1 MLQIIPGFNYLLLV
15 EPLELFFPF
24 EINKDISCPLYLTN
38 QTNCY
43 IAFNIHPASQLQYCI
58 KPNLGIVPPLCSC
71 RVNITL
77 QAQDKAPPKDM
88 LHDEFIVMCT
98 QVKEGLTSEDI
109 TDDIFS
115 KERGN
120 LVEEVNLDAIFNV
133 QVKTACIFQQRN
145 QDLPA
150 GAIGVLGIGN
160 KNELEASGG
169 PQSSTNTSSVR
180 TDLQVSTCLS
190 NIYYAFL
197 WNNDMIR
204 TLKEHLTIHFT
215 NSCGD
220 YEEHAVFFFYKNNT
234 IFIFFPIG

>member
-1 MLQIIPGFNYLLLV
+1 
-15 EPLELFFPF
+15 
-24 EINKDISCPLYLTN
+24 
-38 QTNCY
+38 
-43 IAFNIHPASQLQYCI
+43 
-58 KPNLGIVPPLCSC
+58 
-71 RVNITL
+71 
-77 QAQDKAPPKDM
+77 M

-150 GAIGVLGIGN
+150 GAIGVSGIGN

-169 PQSSTNTSSVR
+169 PQSSTNASSV
-180 TDLQVSTCLS
+180 
-190 NIYYAFL
+190 
-197 WNNDMIR
+197 
-204 TLKEHLTIHFT
+204 
-215 NSCGD
+215 
-220 YEEHAVFFFYKNNT
+220 
-234 IFIFFPIG
+234 